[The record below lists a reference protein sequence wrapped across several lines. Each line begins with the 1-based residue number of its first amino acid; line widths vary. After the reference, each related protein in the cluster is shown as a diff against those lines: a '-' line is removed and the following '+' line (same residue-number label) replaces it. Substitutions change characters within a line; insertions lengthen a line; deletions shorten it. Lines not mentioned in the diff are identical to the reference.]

1 MRRHRATRRHPV
13 LLSAQAEGR
22 LAALQEGPPRE
33 PPSEQSAAMRG
44 RVRRL
49 VPLWAALPAPPVAA
63 PSVRLAS
70 ATDCSTEDFMKGAR
84 MRLIWTTT
92 CAMALSISLS
102 AAQTPPAAG
111 GSNSATTPPAA
122 ATSSDPIAL
131 AGHWNVAQAGCRAI
145 LSEPDDDRAA
155 IGMFYYGYLAAKL
168 NLNVIDTS
176 RIEGDLRHVFE
187 TCRDHPDMTIV
198 AAFRTLRQNS
208 HSR

>member
-1 MRRHRATRRHPV
+1 
-13 LLSAQAEGR
+13 
-22 LAALQEGPPRE
+22 
-33 PPSEQSAAMRG
+33 
-44 RVRRL
+44 
-49 VPLWAALPAPPVAA
+49 
-63 PSVRLAS
+63 
-70 ATDCSTEDFMKGAR
+70 MKGAR

-102 AAQTPPAAG
+102 AAQTPPSASG
-111 GSNSATTPPAA
+111 GSNVATTPPAA
-122 ATSSDPIAL
+122 STSSDPIAP
-131 AGHWNVAQAGCRAI
+131 AGRWNVAQAGCRAI
-145 LSEPDDDRAA
+145 LSESDDDRAA

-176 RIEGDLRHVFE
+176 RIEGDLHHVFE

>member
-1 MRRHRATRRHPV
+1 
-13 LLSAQAEGR
+13 
-22 LAALQEGPPRE
+22 
-33 PPSEQSAAMRG
+33 
-44 RVRRL
+44 
-49 VPLWAALPAPPVAA
+49 
-63 PSVRLAS
+63 
-70 ATDCSTEDFMKGAR
+70 MKGAR

-92 CAMALSISLS
+92 CAMALGISLS
-102 AAQTPPAAG
+102 AAQTPPASG
-111 GSNSATTPPAA
+111 GSNAAATPPA
-122 ATSSDPIAL
+122 TSPPSDPIAP

-176 RIEGDLRHVFE
+176 RIEVNLHQKNK
-187 TCRDHPDMTIV
+187 TSRDHPDMTIV

>member
-1 MRRHRATRRHPV
+1 
-13 LLSAQAEGR
+13 
-22 LAALQEGPPRE
+22 
-33 PPSEQSAAMRG
+33 
-44 RVRRL
+44 
-49 VPLWAALPAPPVAA
+49 
-63 PSVRLAS
+63 
-70 ATDCSTEDFMKGAR
+70 
-84 MRLIWTTT
+84 
-92 CAMALSISLS
+92 MALSISLS

>member
-1 MRRHRATRRHPV
+1 
-13 LLSAQAEGR
+13 
-22 LAALQEGPPRE
+22 
-33 PPSEQSAAMRG
+33 MRG

-49 VPLWAALPAPPVAA
+49 VPLWVALPVPPVGV
-63 PSVRLAS
+63 PNVQLAS
-70 ATDCSTEDFMKGAR
+70 ATDFSIEDFMKGAW

-102 AAQTPPAAG
+102 AAQTPSASG
-111 GSNSATTPPAA
+111 GSNAATPPPAT
-122 ATSSDPIAL
+122 ATSSDPIAP
-131 AGHWNVAQAGCRAI
+131 AGRWNVAQAGCRAI
-145 LSEPDDDRAA
+145 LSESDDDRAA
-155 IGMFYYGYLAAKL
+155 IGMFYYGYLTAKL

-198 AAFRTLRQNS
+198 AVFRTLRQNS